1 MAVKAT
7 IFKCELV
14 ISDLV
19 RHYYQTHNLTLARH
33 PSETDER
40 MMLRI
45 LMFAL
50 HADDLLEMTKGISTD
65 DEPDLWQK
73 SLSGEIDHWIEL
85 GQPDEKRLRQAS
97 GRSKTVSL
105 LTYGGNAPQI
115 WWQQNQPKLSGI
127 KNLSVWNIS
136 DDHSK
141 ALSEVA
147 ERSMRIQVMLDTDQ
161 ISLSSE
167 NHALELRLE
176 QFK

>member
-1 MAVKAT
+1 MAIKAT

-50 HADDLLEMTKGISTD
+50 HADELLEMTKGISTD
-65 DEPDLWQK
+65 GEPDLWQK

-85 GQPDEKRLRQAS
+85 GQPDERRLRKAS
-97 GRSKTVSL
+97 GRSKVVTL

-115 WWQQNQPKLSGI
+115 WWQQNQSKLASI
-127 KNLSVWNIS
+127 QNLSVWSIS
-136 DDHSK
+136 DEQSK
-141 ALSEVA
+141 ALAEVT

-161 ISLSSE
+161 ISLTSE
-167 NHALELRLE
+167 NHALELSLD
-176 QFK
+176 QFQ

>member
-1 MAVKAT
+1 MAIKAT

>member
-1 MAVKAT
+1 MAIKAT

-33 PSETDER
+33 PSETGER

>member
-1 MAVKAT
+1 MAIKAT

-19 RHYYQTHNLTLARH
+19 RHYYQTHNLIIARH

-50 HADDLLEMTKGISTD
+50 NADDLLEMTKGISTD

-73 SLSGEIDHWIEL
+73 SLSGEIEHWIEL
-85 GQPDEKRLRQAS
+85 GQPDERRLRQAS
-97 GRSKTVSL
+97 GRAKKVTL
-105 LTYGGNAPQI
+105 LTYGGNAPQV
-115 WWQQNQPKLSGI
+115 WWQQNQNKLDAI
-127 KNLSVWNIS
+127 KNLSVYTIS
-136 DDHSK
+136 DEQSK
-141 ALSEVA
+141 ALAKIA
-147 ERSMRIQVMLDTDQ
+147 ERNMRIQVMLDQDQ

-167 NHALELRLE
+167 SQALELSLE
-176 QFK
+176 IFK